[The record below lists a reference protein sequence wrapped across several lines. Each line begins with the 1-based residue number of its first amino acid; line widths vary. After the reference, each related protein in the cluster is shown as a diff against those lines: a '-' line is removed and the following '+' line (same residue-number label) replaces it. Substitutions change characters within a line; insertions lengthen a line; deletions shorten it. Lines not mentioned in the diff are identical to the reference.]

1 MECFDISHSNGEE
14 TVAARVVFVDGLAIP
29 AEYRKYKII
38 TDGGGDTAAIGEA
51 VRRCYRR
58 AVAEKTSLPDLLL
71 VDGGVGQVR
80 AARNAL
86 RAVGDFPF
94 PVMGVAKG
102 PLRKVGEETLIT
114 ESGEVMRWPASD
126 PALHLIQEVRDEAH
140 RFAVVGHRK
149 RRDKKRGTSLLDCV
163 DGIGRKKRRQ
173 LIVYF
178 GGLNG
183 VIAAG
188 EEELAKIEGIGGR
201 LAERIYRMLH

>member
-1 MECFDISHSNGEE
+1 MAAVTPPPSVKPCAVVIVVPLPKKHHCRICFWL
-14 TVAARVVFVDGLAIP
+14 R
-29 AEYRKYKII
+29 
-38 TDGGGDTAAIGEA
+38 
-51 VRRCYRR
+51 
-58 AVAEKTSLPDLLL
+58 
-71 VDGGVGQVR
+71 GVGQVR

-163 DGIGRKKRRQ
+163 DGIGRKKN
-173 LIVYF
+173 
-178 GGLNG
+178 GGN
-183 VIAAG
+183 
-188 EEELAKIEGIGGR
+188 
-201 LAERIYRMLH
+201 

>member
-1 MECFDISHSNGEE
+1 M
-14 TVAARVVFVDGLAIP
+14 
-29 AEYRKYKII
+29 
-38 TDGGGDTAAIGEA
+38 
-51 VRRCYRR
+51 
-58 AVAEKTSLPDLLL
+58 

-188 EEELAKIEGIGGR
+188 EEELAKLRVSEGDSPNVFIGCYIET
-201 LAERIYRMLH
+201 LAKLADLDANYRRPRAGDGFPVAGFCRCR